1 MKQLTVV
8 SGKGGTGKT
17 TLTAAFASL
26 AKNAVIA
33 DCDVDAADMH
43 LILKPEVLETGDYC
57 GLMVAEIDPERCVE
71 CGRCRELCRFGAV
84 DQNFMINPYNCE
96 GCAVCTAACPEN
108 AVSMKPRISGQVF
121 SSRTRFGPLAHA
133 KLGIGEEAS
142 GKLVSAVRE
151 RAKKLAE
158 QYEKDLII
166 IDGPPGIGCP
176 VIAAISGTDLVFVV
190 SEPTVSGVHDLK
202 RVLELTK
209 HFRIPV
215 AVCINKYDI
224 NEKNSLEIEEL
235 CAAGDVSVLG
245 RLPYTDEVTGAML
258 REKTIIEYVEEKQAG
273 NAGNGKAGNAGN
285 IGSGKAGN
293 ANNDN
298 SGNSAG
304 SDFSERVR
312 DIWARL
318 GEKLCEI
325 PEKREDLVSLDVK
338 KL

>member
-1 MKQLTVV
+1 MKQLTVI

-26 AKNAVIA
+26 ADNAVIV

-43 LILKPEVLETGDYC
+43 LILKPEVMETGDYY

-84 DQNFMINPYNCE
+84 GENFRINPCNCE
-96 GCAVCTAACPEN
+96 GCAVCTVACPEN
-108 AVSMKPRISGQVF
+108 AVSMMPRISGQVF

-151 RAKKLAE
+151 CAKKLAE
-158 QYEKDLII
+158 QYENDLII

-176 VIAAISGTDLVFVV
+176 VIAAISGTDLVLVV
-190 SEPTVSGVHDLK
+190 SEPTVSGFHDLK
-202 RVLELTK
+202 RVLKLTK

-215 AVCINKYDI
+215 VVCINKYDI
-224 NEKNSLEIEEL
+224 NEKNSLEIEEF
-235 CAAGDVSVLG
+235 CAAEDVAVLG

-258 REKTIIEYVEEKQAG
+258 RGNTVIEYAEERLSRA
-273 NAGNGKAGNAGN
+273 
-285 IGSGKAGN
+285 
-293 ANNDN
+293 
-298 SGNSAG
+298 AG
-304 SDFSERVR
+304 SDESRTAGNKEARTAGYGADSKAVDSVDFADSIYSDFSDRVR
-312 DIWARL
+312 DIWARI
-318 GEKLCEI
+318 GERLSEI
-325 PEKREDLVSLDVK
+325 P
-338 KL
+338 